1 MRILL
6 LSNMYPSRERPDY
19 GVFVADL
26 ADALRERGHEI
37 DEAVLSAG
45 KGGLARY
52 GLLAERAL
60 REARHRP
67 DVIYAHYLVPTG
79 LVAWAAS
86 RASGAPYVITAH
98 GRDVRN
104 ASSYASLGRLTRFVL
119 RGSAAVIAVSDYLA
133 GQLPPGATVVESIDC
148 GVDTER
154 FSPDG
159 WQPGQEPRFLFVG
172 ALTKRKNAGRLL
184 QAFAQVGEGTLTVVG
199 DGPEG
204 AALKAAAPAGVR
216 FAGRVDRAGVTAAMH
231 QADVMVVP
239 SLVEPQGQVVLEALA
254 CGLPVVATRV
264 GGPAEVITD
273 ECGALI
279 DPLDVGS
286 IAGGMRRALEL
297 PAPCAAAVEAAA
309 GHDRRRQAERIERV
323 LERAI
328 SDGARPP
335 G

>member
-6 LSNMYPSRERPDY
+6 LSNMYPSAERPDY

-26 ADALRERGHEI
+26 AEALRERGHEI

-45 KGGLARY
+45 RGGLARY

-104 ASSYASLGRLTRFVL
+104 AYSHASLGRLTRFVL

-159 WQPGQEPRFLFVG
+159 WQPGQEPGFCSSVHSRNG
-172 ALTKRKNAGRLL
+172 RTRAGCCRPLRRW
-184 QAFAQVGEGTLTVVG
+184 GEGTLTVVG
-199 DGPEG
+199 DGPESAG
-204 AALKAAAPAGVR
+204 LKASSSRGSAVR
-216 FAGRVDRAGVTAAMH
+216 
-231 QADVMVVP
+231 
-239 SLVEPQGQVVLEALA
+239 
-254 CGLPVVATRV
+254 
-264 GGPAEVITD
+264 GPARPRRRDGRDARGRCDGRAQPGRAT
-273 ECGALI
+273 G
-279 DPLDVGS
+279 
-286 IAGGMRRALEL
+286 AGG
-297 PAPCAAAVEAAA
+297 A
-309 GHDRRRQAERIERV
+309 G
-323 LERAI
+323 
-328 SDGARPP
+328 GARKRSA
-335 G
+335 GGGYARGRSG